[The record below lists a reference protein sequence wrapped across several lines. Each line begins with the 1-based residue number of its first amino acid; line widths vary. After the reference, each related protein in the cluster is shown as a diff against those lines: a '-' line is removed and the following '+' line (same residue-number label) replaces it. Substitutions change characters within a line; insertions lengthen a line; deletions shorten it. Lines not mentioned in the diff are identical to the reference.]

1 MSWTACLP
9 GRRSWLAGALLLGL
23 VAQVA
28 QGAEFRVLEGDVSL
42 RDGVYLLDARI
53 RYALSDTA
61 AEALASGVPL
71 EVVLRIEVVEPRRF
85 WFDAVA
91 AVLNQRYR
99 LSYHALSGRY
109 VLTELNTRESTT
121 YRSMDAM
128 LGALGRVEDL
138 PVIDRALLEPDRRY
152 LLRLQAR
159 LDLDSLPPPL
169 RPMAYIS
176 PSWRLASDWHT
187 WRLGS

>member
-1 MSWTACLP
+1 MSRPVCLP

-23 VAQVA
+23 IAQVA
-28 QGAEFRVLEGDVSL
+28 HGAEFRVLEGGVSL
-42 RDGVYLLDARI
+42 RDGVYRLDARI
-53 RYALSDTA
+53 RYEFSETA

-71 EVVLRIEVVEPRRF
+71 EVVLHIEVVEPRRF
-85 WFDAVA
+85 WFDATT

-121 YRSMDAM
+121 YRSMGAM
-128 LGALGRVEDL
+128 LQALGQVDGL
-138 PVIDRALLEPDRRY
+138 PVIDRSLLEPDRRY
-152 LLRLQAR
+152 LLRVQAS
-159 LDLDSLPPPL
+159 LDLDSLPAPL

-176 PSWRLASDWHT
+176 PSWWLASDWHT
-187 WRLGS
+187 WRIGS